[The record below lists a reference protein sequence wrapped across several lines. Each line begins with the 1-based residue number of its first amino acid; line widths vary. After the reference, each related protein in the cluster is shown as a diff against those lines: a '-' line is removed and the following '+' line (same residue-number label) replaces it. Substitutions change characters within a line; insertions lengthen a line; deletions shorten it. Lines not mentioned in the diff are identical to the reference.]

1 MSGYE
6 KYVASYSVL
15 NEATGETIMGKKVL
29 NSDAPIQAVTM
40 LQSAV
45 TNELGCDKGN
55 ATFWEINL
63 VLEQRGD

>member
-15 NEATGETIMGKKVL
+15 NKATGETIMGKKVL

-40 LQSAV
+40 LQSEV
-45 TNELGCDKGN
+45 TSELGCGKGN
-55 ATFWEINL
+55 ATFWSINL